1 MRRYQINLIL
11 ALLTVLITS
20 CSSDSGGG
28 STPTP
33 GPTPGPTPIAAPGK
47 ASLTLPENNKPC
59 ETGEVSGATASVI
72 FTWSQGTDTESVDLS
87 ITNTDTNQITN
98 RTNLTTTTATVPL
111 ARGHRYQWKVTS
123 KNKGTQT
130 TASDSFKFYLAGDGE
145 ENAAPFL
152 AEAVYPQ
159 PGSSVTASENG
170 TITLEWEGADPDSD
184 SLTYT
189 LLIDTVDGRQ
199 EPTEENTGLT
209 ANTKEIA
216 VETGTIYYWSIITSD
231 GSITVPS
238 NVFSFRVD

>member
-1 MRRYQINLIL
+1 MKRYQTALMIL
-11 ALLTVLITS
+11 SVILLTS
-20 CSSDSGGG
+20 CGSDSGGG
-28 STPTP
+28 GT
-33 GPTPGPTPIAAPGK
+33 PTPIAAPGK

-59 ETGEVSGATASVI
+59 ETGEVRGATASVI
-72 FTWSQGTDTESVDLS
+72 YTWSTGDDTESFDLA
-87 ITNTDTNQITN
+87 ITNTDTNQVTN

-111 ARGHRYQWKVTS
+111 TRGHRYQWRVTS

-130 TASDSFKFYLAGDGE
+130 TASDTYKFYLAGDGE
-145 ENAAPFL
+145 ENVAPFL

-170 TITLEWEGADPDSD
+170 TVTLEWEGADPDSD
-184 SLTYT
+184 TLTYT

-199 EPTEENTGLT
+199 EATEENTNLT
-209 ANTKEIA
+209 TNTKEVT

-231 GSITVPS
+231 GSISVPS